1 MVALYIL
8 LYGRHYIMRRHKG
21 FTLIELLI
29 VVAIIGILA
38 AIAIPNFLQAQ
49 TRAKVSRAKADMRS
63 ITTAM
68 ESYAVDTNKYPE
80 NAWMADVGLI
90 YQWRLTTPID
100 YLTSVPQDLFRVEN
114 PLDPDYTYFEYWR
127 YSKDDGWLINGWSL
141 RSMGPDRDLD
151 FVSVLIPHIEDY
163 YDPTNGTISNGDIIR
178 FGGGAS
184 DSWFINN

>member
-1 MVALYIL
+1 
-8 LYGRHYIMRRHKG
+8 MRKHSG

-68 ESYAVDTNKYPE
+68 ESYAVDTNRYPE
-80 NAWMADVGLI
+80 HIWVPNLGLK
-90 YQWRLTTPID
+90 YQMRLTTPID
-100 YLTSVPQDLFRVEN
+100 YLTSVPQDLFRIANKLAPE
-114 PLDPDYTYFEYWR
+114 YTYFEYWR
-127 YSKDDGWLINGWSL
+127 YGPDVGLTIRGWSL

-151 FVSVLIPHIEDY
+151 FVSVLIPHIEDF

-178 FGGGAS
+178 FGGSAS
-184 DSWFINN
+184 ESWFINN